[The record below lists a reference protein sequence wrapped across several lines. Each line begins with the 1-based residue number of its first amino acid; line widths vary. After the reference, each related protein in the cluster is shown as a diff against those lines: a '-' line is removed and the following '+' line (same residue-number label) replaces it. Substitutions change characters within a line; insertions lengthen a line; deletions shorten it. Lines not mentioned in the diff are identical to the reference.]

1 MEGLKSEVTENLGD
15 ALVKSLEQKFHTS
28 RVIQYA
34 FRVFSSYRWGQ
45 FESLGKIVV
54 IKLVLY
60 PQLSSLKNSYTLVW
74 ALSSEHTRAGFS
86 ILKGGVA
93 PPWPRKSAKMENS
106 HFLS

>member
-1 MEGLKSEVTENLGD
+1 MGD

-54 IKLVLY
+54 INIVLY
-60 PQLSSLKNSYTLVW
+60 PQLSSLKNSYTLGMGTFIGTY
-74 ALSSEHTRAGFS
+74 ARRIS
-86 ILKGGVA
+86 ILKSLD
-93 PPWPRKSAKMENS
+93 RKIISK
-106 HFLS
+106 LILYDL